1 MANYSCHAGH
11 NLGQRNLTAGN
22 TRQNREQQPGRISTR
37 AAALETSN
45 ETPKKLIHLLA
56 SVISILLL
64 LLLLFLLLL
73 LSLAECHKK

>member
-22 TRQNREQQPGRISTR
+22 TRQNGEQQPGQISTR

-45 ETPKKLIHLLA
+45 ETPKKTYTLAGQCYLYFVAVAA
-56 SVISILLL
+56 SVLVVVVVGSVP
-64 LLLLFLLLL
+64 
-73 LSLAECHKK
+73 